1 MPDDPAPDV
10 HRVALDGGA
19 TMSYLAFGQPGGPIA
34 VVTSGLTDGLAPVF
48 HEPPAHAI
56 PPPPEPFEDWQV
68 LVVSHRQPMP
78 AGWTTRAMADD
89 LARLL
94 DEVADRPAFV
104 TGHSMGGMVAQHLAA
119 TRPELVD
126 RLVLSSTVAKAD
138 APFVARLEHWEELLR
153 EERWVEF
160 HRDAI
165 RASFAGEERHRQLA
179 ELDEEDIER
188 PPAGLVA
195 RHLALSE
202 ACKRHDAIG
211 ALPDIRCP
219 ALVLAGRADELTRPD
234 HARDLAAR
242 IPEATL
248 VVLDGA
254 GHGLPEQRSEA
265 YARTVIAFLAGDI
278 DVDDIELRGGG
289 SSEG

>member
-1 MPDDPAPDV
+1 MSEDTRPDV
-10 HRVALDGGA
+10 HRVAVDDA
-19 TMSYLAFGQPGGPIA
+19 TVSYLAFGQQGGPVA
-34 VVTSGLTDGLAPVF
+34 VVSPGLTDGLAPVF
-48 HEPPAHAI
+48 HEPAAHAI

-68 LVVSHRQPMP
+68 LVASHRQPMP
-78 AGWTTRAMADD
+78 DGWTTRSMAGD

-94 DEVADRPAFV
+94 EQVADRPAII

-138 APFVARLEHWEELLR
+138 APFIARLERWEDLLR
-153 EERWVEF
+153 AGRWVEF

-179 ELDEEDIER
+179 ELDEDEID
-188 PPAGLVA
+188 PPPPELVD
-195 RHLALSE
+195 RHLTLSG

-211 ALPDIRCP
+211 ALPDIRC
-219 ALVLAGRADELTRPD
+219 ATLVLAGRSDELTRPD

-254 GHGLPEQRSEA
+254 GHGLPEQRSAA
-265 YARTVIAFLAGDI
+265 YARTVISFLAGDVQSVAGAEI
-278 DVDDIELRGGG
+278 
-289 SSEG
+289 